1 MATIYT
7 PWAALV
13 NAAFIVCFIVFTL
26 RERSQFEFQFTI
38 NMANKFYAVYF
49 IKNISTQQKLIS

>member
-13 NAAFIVCFIVFTL
+13 NAAFIVCFIVFT
-26 RERSQFEFQFTI
+26 Q
-38 NMANKFYAVYF
+38 
-49 IKNISTQQKLIS
+49 IKNNCI

>member
-13 NAAFIVCFIVFTL
+13 NAAFIVCFIVFT
-26 RERSQFEFQFTI
+26 Q
-38 NMANKFYAVYF
+38 
-49 IKNISTQQKLIS
+49 IKIYNCI